1 MDLIDRAALKAD
13 ISLNYGSVMDAVI
26 VNRIINQQKGIN
38 LQPVE
43 QGKWIGEEV
52 FADSMDPGSDFFAV
66 LQECS
71 VCHRIRPVDNYCS
84 HCVAR
89 MNKEVE

>member
-52 FADSMDPGSDFFAV
+52 FADSMDPGSDFLLFYKSVRFATG
-66 LQECS
+66 
-71 VCHRIRPVDNYCS
+71 
-84 HCVAR
+84 
-89 MNKEVE
+89 

>member
-43 QGKWIGEEV
+43 QLSLI
-52 FADSMDPGSDFFAV
+52 
-66 LQECS
+66 
-71 VCHRIRPVDNYCS
+71 HI
-84 HCVAR
+84 
-89 MNKEVE
+89 

>member
-52 FADSMDPGSDFFAV
+52 FADSMDPGSTRVFGLPQDKT
-66 LQECS
+66 C
-71 VCHRIRPVDNYCS
+71 
-84 HCVAR
+84 
-89 MNKEVE
+89 

>member
-52 FADSMDPGSDFFAV
+52 FADSMDP
-66 LQECS
+66 
-71 VCHRIRPVDNYCS
+71 
-84 HCVAR
+84 
-89 MNKEVE
+89 

>member
-52 FADSMDPGSDFFAV
+52 FADSMDNPLLS
-66 LQECS
+66 LWSKNE
-71 VCHRIRPVDNYCS
+71 
-84 HCVAR
+84 
-89 MNKEVE
+89 

>member
-1 MDLIDRAALKAD
+1 M
-13 ISLNYGSVMDAVI
+13 
-26 VNRIINQQKGIN
+26 NRIINQQKGIN

-84 HCVAR
+84 HCGAR

>member
-52 FADSMDPGSDFFAV
+52 FADSMDPGSDFFEIGRAHV
-66 LQECS
+66 
-71 VCHRIRPVDNYCS
+71 
-84 HCVAR
+84 
-89 MNKEVE
+89 

>member
-52 FADSMDPGSDFFAV
+52 FADSSLPPS
-66 LQECS
+66 
-71 VCHRIRPVDNYCS
+71 RIRFFCCS
-84 HCVAR
+84 TRVFGLPQDKTC
-89 MNKEVE
+89 

>member
-66 LQECS
+66 LQECYTWS
-71 VCHRIRPVDNYCS
+71 VRF
-84 HCVAR
+84 ATG
-89 MNKEVE
+89 